1 MNRENGQK
9 SSNWTIAFLRQICD
23 IFNRFHVIPKRGL
36 LLHLL
41 KRDILILFLQDSFW
55 RVNY

>member
-9 SSNWTIAFLRQICD
+9 SSNWTIAVLRQICD

-41 KRDILILFLQDSFW
+41 KRDILILFLQDSF
-55 RVNY
+55 